1 MTPLD
6 WILLLIGV
14 PAFFYAFAP
23 TCMRF
28 WERTP
33 QTADSPTAT
42 SQQEPAV
49 SPEQSSPEWEREAW
63 EIPGSTTQIFKL
75 YEAACYLAG
84 VPPKWPLPFEARE
97 EYDLLLRA
105 FENEKLDHLDPVEHD
120 APSYSFAAGFD
131 EHRLK
136 LDRRALL
143 EYLRLEGRPIP
154 EFLEEKFDN
163 GGEE

>member
-1 MTPLD
+1 MMPLD

-49 SPEQSSPEWEREAW
+49 SPEQSSPEWELEAW

-136 LDRRALL
+136 LDLRALL

-154 EFLEEKFDN
+154 EFLEERFDN